1 MTKKITLIDP
11 KSQRRDV
18 GTVEFLKEPVTT
30 DADLK
35 CSGKRITV
43 DQANKILGQMKPT
56 DTHGGAV
63 LGTVGDLDRIEWR
76 T

>member
-1 MTKKITLIDP
+1 MAKKITLIDA
-11 KSQRRDV
+11 KGQRRDV

-30 DADLK
+30 DTDLK

-56 DTHGGAV
+56 DKHGGAV

>member
-1 MTKKITLIDP
+1 MAKKITLIDA
-11 KSQRRDV
+11 KGQRRDV
-18 GTVEFLKEPVTT
+18 GTVEFLNEPVTT
-30 DADLK
+30 NADLK

-43 DQANKILGQMKPT
+43 AQANKILGQMKPT
-56 DTHGGAV
+56 DKYGGAV